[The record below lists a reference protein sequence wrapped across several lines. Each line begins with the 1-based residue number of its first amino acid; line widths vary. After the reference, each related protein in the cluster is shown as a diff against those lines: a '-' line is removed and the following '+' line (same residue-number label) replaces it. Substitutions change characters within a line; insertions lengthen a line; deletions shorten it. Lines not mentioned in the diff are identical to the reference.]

1 MAHRRGCP
9 TACGIYPV
17 SPELADRFLTAGPP
31 GKSCATPFRFY
42 HHRSFSVKD
51 SVLERRFSWLVL
63 RFNWTQIVPYHLTFP
78 LPSPLEPSSGTV
90 PREKTVFFLYQ
101 VGIFSIQR
109 KCLWQFD
116 SSLLLFSVTPGP
128 LACFLLPLAHLL
140 IPCRS
145 H

>member
-63 RFNWTQIVPYHLTFP
+63 RFNWTQIVSYHLTFP

-90 PREKTVFFLYQ
+90 PRKKKQ
-101 VGIFSIQR
+101 FSFYS
-109 KCLWQFD
+109 KWAY
-116 SSLLLFSVTPGP
+116 SAFSVSAFGSLIRVCCCSVSPQDP
-128 LACFLLPLAHLL
+128 QPAFYFLLPT
-140 IPCRS
+140 C
-145 H
+145 